1 MSQENELRPCPL
13 CGGVA
18 EWEYKEWNEET
29 ETGDD
34 GTGLVECRVCGLKLF
49 GHDRE
54 DAERRWN
61 ARTPPLSNLTLA
73 ESMACWRAAFY
84 RWREAQTEEAKRA
97 VLKNRA
103 ETIGRRIQGRKP
115 RFMILDDV
123 SDSGHN
129 QPDSTR

>member
-13 CGGVA
+13 CGGIA
-18 EWEYKEWNEET
+18 EWEYAEWNEELG
-29 ETGDD
+29 TGDN
-34 GTGLVECRVCGLKLF
+34 GTGRIKCQNCRLELF
-49 GHDRE
+49 GNFRE
-54 DAERRWN
+54 NAERRWN
-61 ARTPPLSNLTLA
+61 TRTPPLSNLTLA

-97 VLKNRA
+97 VLN
-103 ETIGRRIQGRKP
+103 ETIGHRIQGRNP